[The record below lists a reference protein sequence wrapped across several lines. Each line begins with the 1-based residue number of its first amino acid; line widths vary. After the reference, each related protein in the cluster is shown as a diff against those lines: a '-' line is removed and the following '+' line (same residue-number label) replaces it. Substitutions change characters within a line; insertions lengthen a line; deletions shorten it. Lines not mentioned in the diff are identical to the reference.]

1 MTSKKT
7 KVVSGRITYDKVKEM
22 KTNDLSVVEAIQ
34 IALNTKKTP
43 EKMYK
48 AKLRGL
54 LSDNEYHASM
64 IACNNLVIDELKKKI
79 GFEGT
84 LEELK
89 EELFMSENDDA
100 IQTTLERFKSYK
112 GTSHIGIMD
121 FISSKNG
128 ERIIDIQ
135 LKKTDL
141 SREDFINLLIEKHDK
156 SIQTKL
162 DS

>member
-22 KTNDLSVVEAIQ
+22 KAIDLNVVEAIQ
-34 IALNTKKTP
+34 IALNTKRTP
-43 EKMYK
+43 EKMYRTR
-48 AKLRGL
+48 LRSL
-54 LSDNEYHASM
+54 ISENEYHASM
-64 IACNNLVIDELKKKI
+64 IACNNLAIDELTKKI

-89 EELFMSENDDA
+89 EELFMTESEDA
-100 IQTTLERFKSYK
+100 IQTTLERFESVK
-112 GTSHIGIMD
+112 GTSSLSLMD

-128 ERIIDIQ
+128 ARIIDIQ
-135 LKKTDL
+135 LQKTDL
-141 SREDFINLLIEKHDK
+141 TKEDFINLLIEKHDK